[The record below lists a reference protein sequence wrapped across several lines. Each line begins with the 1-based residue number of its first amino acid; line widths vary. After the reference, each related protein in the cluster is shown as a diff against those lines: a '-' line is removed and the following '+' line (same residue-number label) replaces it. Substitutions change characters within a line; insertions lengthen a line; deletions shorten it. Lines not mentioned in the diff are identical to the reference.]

1 MTLPPLEFAMSYA
14 TRSGRI
20 SRAQLGQ
27 ISPRFLAHYDRW
39 VADATRPASN

>member
-20 SRAQLGQ
+20 TRAQLEQ
-27 ISPRFLAHYDRW
+27 VSPRFLSRYERW
-39 VADATRPASN
+39 AADTAASESS